1 MVGIALPDAAA
12 TFAGILVLG
21 FGLTILF
28 CGLFTSYFGAGRSRK
43 IGIGLVLV
51 GLLTLFAWTSITFG
65 VTILTPLD
73 AWSAPQMGIGIAA
86 VAAGALGGLVA
97 LGLFLVA
104 IMRA

>member
-1 MVGIALPDAAA
+1 MVFPDAAA
-12 TFAGILVLG
+12 VFAGILVLS
-21 FGLTILF
+21 FGLTIFF

-65 VTILTPLD
+65 VTILTPID
-73 AWSAPQMGIGIAA
+73 AWNPVHMGVGIAA

-97 LGLFLVA
+97 LGMFLVA

>member
-1 MVGIALPDAAA
+1 MALPDAAA
-12 TFAGILVLG
+12 VFAGMLVLS

-65 VTILTPLD
+65 ISIVTPID
-73 AWSAPQMGIGIAA
+73 AWTAPQMGVGIAA

-97 LGLFLVA
+97 LGMFLVA

>member
-1 MVGIALPDAAA
+1 MALSDAAA
-12 TFAGILVLG
+12 VFGGMLVLS

-43 IGIGLVLV
+43 IGIGLVIV
-51 GLLTLFAWTSITFG
+51 GLLALFAWTAITFG
-65 VTILTPLD
+65 VTVFTTVE
-73 AWSAPQMGIGIAA
+73 AWSAEQMAVGIAG

-97 LGLFLVA
+97 LGMFLVA